1 MAKLTGQ
8 ELANF
13 VASKV
18 GTPYV
23 YGAKGADGALTQSRY
38 NSLARSYPKIFTQ
51 SYKNKIISR
60 GYIGRVCTDCSGLI
74 SWFTK
79 KDLGSSQLYSQAYAR
94 LPMSKLDDFAIGT
107 VLWKQGHVG
116 VYCGKDANGKPICIE
131 AKGIDYGTV
140 KGVITNPSRW
150 TCGLTFSWMD
160 YTIANKIPDIT
171 YKGKNPY
178 ATPTVLLKKGSKGTS
193 VKWLQWELQE
203 AGFAG
208 KFTYAGK
215 TYSGVKIDGDFSSIT
230 DAAVKA
236 FQASCKITVDGKVG
250 PATRTKLIA
259 DC

>member
-1 MAKLTGQ
+1 MALLSGQ

-13 VASKV
+13 VAGKV

-23 YGAKGADGALTQSRY
+23 YGAKGADGAFTRSKY
-38 NSLARSYPKIFTQ
+38 NYLAKAYPKVFTQ
-51 SYKNKIISR
+51 SYKNKILSR
-60 GYIGRVCTDCSGLI
+60 GYIGKTCTDCSGLI
-74 SWFTK
+74 SWKTGK
-79 KDLGSSQLYSQAYAR
+79 VLGSSQLYSQAYAR
-94 LPMSKLDDFAIGT
+94 LPMSKLNDFAIGT

-140 KGVITNPSRW
+140 RGVITNPSRW
-150 TCGLTFSWMD
+150 TCGLTFSWMS
-160 YTIANKIPDIT
+160 YEIANKITDIT

-178 ATPTVLLKKGSKGTS
+178 ATPTTTQKKGSKGTS
-193 VKWLQWELQE
+193 VKWVQWELQE

-215 TYSGVKIDGDFSSIT
+215 TYSGVKIDGDFGSIT
-230 DAAVKA
+230 DAAVSA
-236 FQASCKITVDGKVG
+236 FQASCKIGVDGKVG
-250 PATRTKLIA
+250 PATRSKLIA